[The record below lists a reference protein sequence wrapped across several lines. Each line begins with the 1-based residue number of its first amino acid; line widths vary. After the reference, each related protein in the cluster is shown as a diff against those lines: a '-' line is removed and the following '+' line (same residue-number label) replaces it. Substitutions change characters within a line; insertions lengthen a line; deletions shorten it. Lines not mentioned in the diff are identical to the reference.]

1 MYKVFNQSQQIF
13 FTSNKEEINKDAGK
27 SIIYQN
33 NNDLLVL
40 DPFETLQ
47 QTSDIALLSS
57 KPVKAFHAAFKNFKK
72 IDACGGL
79 IVKGE
84 ELLMIKRLGKWDLP
98 KGKLEKNESLKECAI
113 RECQEECGIGE
124 LIIKKELPSTYHIYQ
139 HPKKDKVVLKR
150 SYWYLMETIGESDLS
165 PQEEEGIEWVGFVP
179 FAEIAEK
186 MNNSYKNIEL
196 CLKNSG
202 LLR

>member
-13 FTSNKEEINKDAGK
+13 FTSNKEEINKDTGK

-33 NNDLLVL
+33 RDNMFVL
-40 DPFETLQ
+40 DPKETLHQ
-47 QTSDIALLSS
+47 KSDFIIVTEEPAST
-57 KPVKAFHAAFKNFKK
+57 FHKVFKDFKK

-79 IVKGE
+79 IVKDN

-98 KGKLEKNESLKECAI
+98 KGKLEKNEGLEECAI
-113 RECQEECGIGE
+113 RECQEECNISDIE
-124 LIIKKELPSTYHIYQ
+124 IKKELPSTYHIYP

-150 SYWYLMETIGESDLS
+150 TYWYLMEAKGDAQLS

-179 FAEIAEK
+179 FSDLEEK
-186 MNNSYKNIEL
+186 MKNSYENIKL
-196 CLKNSG
+196 CLENSG
-202 LLR
+202 LL